1 MSKLRPV
8 TPISI
13 IAALLSDVMSDPS
26 ISSLKNSKVW
36 KDLER
41 AKELANGLDP
51 YLERNTSSESE
62 VLKSLKQKTLDFD
75 WQDRTGRE
83 FVNGLEPEM
92 LSGHVEGQ
100 FLKLM
105 VAISGAER
113 ILEIGVFSGYSV
125 LAMAEALPEGG
136 VLVACELDPRAAKF
150 AMDQLQAAGFGGKV
164 RLELGP
170 ALASLETLAKDSEK
184 FDLVFVDADK
194 PSYREYV
201 KYMLDHGLVEVGG
214 VFLIDNPLLQGEVYL
229 GEEDRGVAAAAI
241 HDFNDYLTNE
251 PRIEQV
257 LIPLRDGVTLARRV
271 I

>member
-1 MSKLRPV
+1 MNLTQEPPSLQWINYKL
-8 TPISI
+8 
-13 IAALLSDVMSDPS
+13 
-26 ISSLKNSKVW
+26 
-36 KDLER
+36 
-41 AKELANGLDP
+41 
-51 YLERNTSSESE
+51 
-62 VLKSLKQKTLDFD
+62 
-75 WQDRTGRE
+75 
-83 FVNGLEPEM
+83 
-92 LSGHVEGQ
+92 
-100 FLKLM
+100 
-105 VAISGAER
+105 
-113 ILEIGVFSGYSV
+113 
-125 LAMAEALPEGG
+125 
-136 VLVACELDPRAAKF
+136 
-150 AMDQLQAAGFGGKV
+150 AGFGGKV

-214 VFLIDNPLLQGEVYL
+214 VFLIDNTLLQGEVYL
-229 GEEDRGVAAAAI
+229 GEVDRGVAAAAI